1 MLNIVKTSLV
11 VLLSFLVPL
20 FFTDLSK
27 AGEKDRKDKDSTVL
41 GVEFGKDD
49 KSGSKDDS
57 KSGDK
62 SDDKSGSKDDGKS
75 GSKDDDK
82 SGSKDDGKSGS
93 KDDDKSGSK
102 DDGKS
107 GSKDDDK
114 SGSKDDDDD
123 SSNNPGGK
131 GGKDDDDSGSVP
143 DTGGKGGGGK
153 GGSGGTSAVPEP
165 ATVLLMGLGGAAIG
179 IRKLMRKRKSQR

>member
-1 MLNIVKTSLV
+1 MLNVAKKLFVVFLSL
-11 VLLSFLVPL
+11 LVPL
-20 FFTDLSK
+20 FFIDLST
-27 AGEKDRKDKDSTVL
+27 AGKKNNENKDNTVL
-41 GVEFGKDD
+41 GVKFGNDS
-49 KSGSKDDS
+49 KSGDKDDS
-57 KSGDK
+57 KSGNK
-62 SDDKSGSKDDGKS
+62 GDDKSGSKDDG
-75 GSKDDDK
+75 
-82 SGSKDDGKSGS
+82 
-93 KDDDKSGSK
+93 
-102 DDGKS
+102 
-107 GSKDDDK
+107 K